1 MLKSR
6 SSTNGRVTSPQQPED
21 KAFFLTET
29 QRYTDRGRH
38 LESGKG
44 EGRKWRKEI
53 LNLKTPA
60 REATRFGDPV
70 RESGRLALFLG

>member
-38 LESGKG
+38 LESGKKRLEE
-44 EGRKWRKEI
+44 EGRKRLGGGRRRLEEG
-53 LNLKTPA
+53 NTTPKNA
-60 REATRFGDPV
+60 CAG
-70 RESGRLALFLG
+70 G

>member
-38 LESGKG
+38 LESGKKRLEE
-44 EGRKWRKEI
+44 EGRKRGGGG
-53 LNLKTPA
+53 
-60 REATRFGDPV
+60 RG
-70 RESGRLALFLG
+70 ESGGRKY